1 MPASLNDLIFDNELY
16 KNILSSGKIYLLIDC
31 VEEGQKIIMVVC
43 PALLAFVQI
52 FLKAALGLK
61 VEYGK
66 GIELG
71 NMVRAAFL

>member
-1 MPASLNDLIFDNELY
+1 MACI
-16 KNILSSGKIYLLIDC
+16 
-31 VEEGQKIIMVVC
+31 KIIPRKVLCTEEM
-43 PALLAFVQI
+43 LIAFVQI